1 VFVRL
6 LSGIV
11 AVTAISLAGNTAGP
25 VFAAEPARVVERA
38 FAPGGQVTME
48 LAAGKY
54 VVQGAPDPR
63 IRLSWNTRDPRDAS
77 KVWTRVET
85 SGTAARIE
93 TDGPHNGFEVTIQ
106 VPFNSDLTIRLSAG
120 DLTIAQVAG
129 NKDVSAW
136 AGDMKIDV
144 PKADDYKWVDA
155 SVTAGDLKAGPF
167 GIDKGGLFRSFT
179 WTGRGT
185 HDMRVRLTAGKIVMR
200 DAAAE
205 R

>member
-1 VFVRL
+1 VRHRFQRAT
-6 LSGIV
+6 
-11 AVTAISLAGNTAGP
+11 AVILVLAGTALLK
-25 VFAAEPARVVERA
+25 AAEPARVVDRA
-38 FAPGGQVTME
+38 FAPGGQVTMD

-54 VVQGAPDPR
+54 VIQGAADPR
-63 IRLSWNTRDPRDAS
+63 IHLTWNTRDPNDAS

-85 SGTAARIE
+85 SGTAARVE
-93 TDGPHNGFEVTIQ
+93 TDGPHDGFEVNIE

-120 DLTIAQVAG
+120 DLTIARIVG

-144 PKADDYKWVDA
+144 AKTDEYKWVDA

-167 GIDKGGLFRSFT
+167 GINKGGLFRSFT

-185 HDMRVRLTAGKIVMR
+185 HDLRVRLTAGQITLREV
-200 DAAAE
+200 AAP